1 MLKMS
6 DLETVTIL
14 SQEFLIRLK
23 LHDLPAYKIAKKAGV
38 DSVRLSKL
46 VNGIT
51 KVKTNDPDIIA
62 VGKVLGL
69 REDECFE

>member
-23 LHDLPAYKIAKKAGV
+23 LNDLPAYKIAQKAGV
-38 DSVRLSKL
+38 DNVRLSKL

-51 KVKTNDPDIIA
+51 KVKIGDPDIIA

-69 REDECFE
+69 TEEECFE